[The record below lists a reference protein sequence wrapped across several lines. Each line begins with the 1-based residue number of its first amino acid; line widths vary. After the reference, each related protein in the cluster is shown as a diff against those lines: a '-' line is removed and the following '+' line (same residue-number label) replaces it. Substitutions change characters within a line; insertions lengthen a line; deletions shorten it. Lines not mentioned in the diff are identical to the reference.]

1 MPVEPRTYRQ
11 SFFGVTTCNIDA
23 QRRLLLPKNWRTP
36 DENSRYYLVP
46 ALPNII
52 KVYDQYHF
60 DKFQDL
66 LERLDE
72 EDPSIREGMA
82 ITGSLSAEFIPD
94 KLGRFMLSPEIMK
107 FGNLDKKV
115 AFVGAITYGRII
127 ALEIWEKCGQDLE
140 KLRRFEESISIE
152 RRKLRE

>member
-1 MPVEPRTYRQ
+1 MPAEIRAYRQ
-11 SFFGVTTCNIDA
+11 TFFGVTYCNIDA
-23 QRRLLLPKNWRTP
+23 QRRLLLPKNWRSP
-36 DENSRYYLVP
+36 EENSRYYIVP

-52 KVYDQYHF
+52 KIYDQYHF
-60 DKFQDL
+60 DKYQDL

-94 KLGRFMLSPEIMK
+94 KLGRFMLTPEIMR

-127 ALEIWEKCGQDLE
+127 SQEIWEKCGQDVD
-140 KLRRFEESISIE
+140 KLRRFEESVSSE
-152 RRKLRE
+152 RRKNN